1 MSAAVPVKSG
11 RRDWFRII
19 RDLAAVRDSAGVSLT
34 MAYIARKV
42 GRSKDAVQAWAEGS
56 EPKESDARIVL
67 ALYAKHCPE
76 KYRAH
81 QAEYEIRVTEVDL
94 AGDFEPWRG
103 PQFQDVRIVKDL
115 YPPRV
120 NLEFNAHFLDLTP
133 RVDETGAAALASFD
147 QQIDDIERFFAVN

>member
-81 QAEYEIRVTEVDL
+81 QAEYEIRVTEVVQEQKP
-94 AGDFEPWRG
+94 EPAKRAPRPAASAKWRAH
-103 PQFQDVRIVKDL
+103 
-115 YPPRV
+115 PRV
-120 NLEFNAHFLDLTP
+120 ADGLTLPLEF
-133 RVDETGAAALASFD
+133 
-147 QQIDDIERFFAVN
+147 